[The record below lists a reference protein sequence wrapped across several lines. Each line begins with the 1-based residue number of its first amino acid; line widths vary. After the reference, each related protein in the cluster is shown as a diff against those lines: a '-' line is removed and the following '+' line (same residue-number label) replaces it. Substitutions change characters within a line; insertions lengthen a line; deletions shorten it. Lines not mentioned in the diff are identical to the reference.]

1 MAEPR
6 SAVAFVPGQDTE
18 AQEANLRYQQ
28 ALQKLTE
35 SLDQRKNRFFD
46 PVFLAAARGFLE
58 PGAPSFYQAMGR
70 AAGNVQEAQL
80 AAEKEERDIAQQG
93 LAVATQGV
101 ELARMRAR
109 DREFGRLLGGLSGE
123 PSGAPAGARSGAL
136 PAEAQAATTGGLPGP
151 RPQVDEEDDFGIQI
165 APADPSRLT
174 GRQYLAMSRFDPSV
188 SPSEALAKASEIDRR
203 NVETR
208 EGGVFNLATG
218 RFYPAATGKTVEV
231 EVFGYPGTYVLNE
244 RDAAVLSNLLARGE
258 SEKYKAYA
266 RRIIEGPSSG
276 RAAAAPTTAAPTT
289 AAPTTAAATTTAVQ
303 TAPAAPTAVAAPAEE
318 PARRSS
324 VQEREERKRQQEV
337 EQAGALQRVK
347 KLEDL
352 AAEREANLPQ
362 VESSARS
369 TIASTVRLQ
378 KLLDASPNAFGIFSN
393 PTITSAFAKLIQD
406 GIQTPRGSL
415 NFGGFEEA
423 VLRAMPGIKKQD
435 LDNYRRAASE
445 LAEVELGYTQ
455 TYLRGQGQIT
465 EGERKIVRALGG
477 QVSDSAPMIRSRS
490 ELIQAR
496 SQYEVDAV
504 DLFRQWKEKNPN
516 KSYLDFERTSPE
528 LKKLKADLDQKAERI
543 YDKYLAPRQGAQA
556 AGQPAQAA
564 AQPAAQA
571 AQPAPRIQGAGQ
583 PSPGFIRDPETG
595 RIRRKRPGE

>member
-1 MAEPR
+1 M
-6 SAVAFVPGQDTE
+6 
-18 AQEANLRYQQ
+18 
-28 ALQKLTE
+28 
-35 SLDQRKNRFFD
+35 
-46 PVFLAAARGFLE
+46 
-58 PGAPSFYQAMGR
+58 
-70 AAGNVQEAQL
+70 
-80 AAEKEERDIAQQG
+80 
-93 LAVATQGV
+93 
-101 ELARMRAR
+101 
-109 DREFGRLLGGLSGE
+109 
-123 PSGAPAGARSGAL
+123 
-136 PAEAQAATTGGLPGP
+136 
-151 RPQVDEEDDFGIQI
+151 
-165 APADPSRLT
+165 
-174 GRQYLAMSRFDPSV
+174 
-188 SPSEALAKASEIDRR
+188 
-203 NVETR
+203 
-208 EGGVFNLATG
+208 
-218 RFYPAATGKTVEV
+218 
-231 EVFGYPGTYVLNE
+231 
-244 RDAAVLSNLLARGE
+244 
-258 SEKYKAYA
+258 
-266 RRIIEGPSSG
+266 
-276 RAAAAPTTAAPTT
+276 
-289 AAPTTAAATTTAVQ
+289 
-303 TAPAAPTAVAAPAEE
+303 
-318 PARRSS
+318 S
-324 VQEREERKRQQEV
+324 VQEREERKRQQEI
-337 EQAGALQRVK
+337 EQAEATRRAT
-347 KLEDL
+347 KLGEV

-393 PTITSAFAKLIQD
+393 PTLASAFAKLIQD

-496 SQYEVDAV
+496 SQYEVDAI

-528 LKKLKADLDQKAERI
+528 LKKLKDDLDQKAERI
-543 YDKYLAPRQGAQA
+543 YDKYLAPRQGAQT

-595 RIRRKRPGE
+595 RMRRKRPGE